1 MINYNPKEWT
11 KFIFNFHKADTFRQL
26 LPMML
31 YIGLYSG
38 LVAYLEIELFQLS
51 SNHYLKNISL
61 IHTLLGFALSMLL
74 VFRTNTAY
82 ERWWEGR
89 KLWGS
94 LVNSSRNLALKINN
108 LLEDDADKQFF
119 SVMITNYAF
128 ALKNHLRNSFIR
140 EEINSVQS
148 FDVSKLDLGRHIPN
162 LIADH
167 MFQRL
172 CSLNKAGKLAH
183 EQLLFINQEM
193 QNFTDVVGACERIKN
208 TPIPFSYSVF
218 LKKFIFIYVMTLPLG
233 YVFSLQWLIVPVV
246 VLIFYALA
254 SLELIAEEIEN
265 PFGTDPNDLPTDQIS
280 GVIKKTVVEILENKQ
295 ENPTS

>member
-1 MINYNPKEWT
+1 MFT
-11 KFIFNFHKADTFRQL
+11 KLIHSGSF

-38 LVAYLEIELFQLS
+38 LVAYLEIELLQLS
-51 SNHYLKNISL
+51 SNHYIKNVSL

-108 LLEDDADKQFF
+108 LLEDNADKEFF

-140 EEINSVQS
+140 EELNSVQS
-148 FDVSKLDLGRHIPN
+148 FDATKLDLGRHIPN

-172 CSLNKAGKLAH
+172 CSLNKAGKIAH

-280 GVIKKTVVEILENKQ
+280 GVIKKSVTEILEKKQ
-295 ENPTS
+295 ETLINHT